1 MPALG
6 LLLFMKTIRD
16 NTPGQKVRW
25 NKNYLIFIFLPKKV
39 KKIGKVKFRA
49 SSYTICIAIIMP

>member
-6 LLLFMKTIRD
+6 LLLFMKTIKD

-25 NKNYLIFIFLPKKV
+25 NKNYLIFIFSKKS
-39 KKIGKVKFRA
+39 KKNGKVKFRA
-49 SSYTICIAIIMP
+49 SSYTIGIDIIVP

>member
-49 SSYTICIAIIMP
+49 SSYTIGIDIIVP

>member
-16 NTPGQKVRW
+16 NTPGQKIRW
-25 NKNYLIFIFLPKKV
+25 NKNYLIFIFRKKS

-49 SSYTICIAIIMP
+49 SSYTIGIDIIVP

>member
-6 LLLFMKTIRD
+6 LLLFMKTMKD

-25 NKNYLIFIFLPKKV
+25 NKNYLIFIFLKKS

-49 SSYTICIAIIMP
+49 SSYTIGIDIIVP

>member
-1 MPALG
+1 
-6 LLLFMKTIRD
+6 MKTIRD

-25 NKNYLIFIFLPKKV
+25 NKNYLIFIFRKKS

-49 SSYTICIAIIMP
+49 SSYTIGIDIIVP

>member
-6 LLLFMKTIRD
+6 LLLFMKTIKD

-39 KKIGKVKFRA
+39 KKLGRQNLEQVLTLFVLL
-49 SSYTICIAIIMP
+49 

>member
-25 NKNYLIFIFLPKKV
+25 NKNYLIFIFRKKS

-49 SSYTICIAIIMP
+49 SSYTIGIDIIVP

>member
-6 LLLFMKTIRD
+6 LLLFKKTIKD

-25 NKNYLIFIFLPKKV
+25 NKNYLIFIFSKKKV
-39 KKIGKVKFRA
+39 KKMGKTKFRA
-49 SSYTICIAIIMP
+49 SSYTIGIDIIVP

>member
-1 MPALG
+1 MPTLG
-6 LLLFMKTIRD
+6 LLLFMKTIKN

-25 NKNYLIFIFLPKKV
+25 NENYLIFIFSKKS

-49 SSYTICIAIIMP
+49 SSYTIGIDIIVP